1 MSHIEIRLTNIDIQD
16 NLEVEMFYVI
26 VAICALVTAF
36 FVCRYYAAKTLI
48 AEKDI
53 EKAIER
59 KFASSGKAI
68 ELANVREENAVMRN
82 LLLDLLENE
91 AALPMHHASVSKDD
105 IIRMKTTKIQ
115 RYREILAESHHV
127 LQRRQASH
135 VLASSSSTAGERRG
149 L

>member
-1 MSHIEIRLTNIDIQD
+1 MNIDIQD

-26 VAICALVTAF
+26 VAICALVTTF
-36 FVCRYYAAKTLI
+36 FVCRYYAAKTLV

-53 EKAIER
+53 EKVIAS

-68 ELANVREENAVMRN
+68 ELAKIREENAVMRN

-91 AALPMHHASVSKDD
+91 AVLPMHHSSVSKDD
-105 IIRMKTTKIQ
+105 LIRMKTAKIQ

-127 LQRRQASH
+127 LQRREASH
-135 VLASSSSTAGERRG
+135 VLAGSSSIGVDRRG
-149 L
+149 A